1 MTNHGDCPL
10 CEKRKRITWG
20 LSPVIL
26 TKEDVSLM
34 AILADVDEV
43 LIRHSADTAQVVA
56 AGQQL
61 IYTAFGTRLRVS
73 ESRRKPRFQYAEREQ
88 ARP

>member
-1 MTNHGDCPL
+1 MVSPMTNDDAKL
-10 CEKRKRITWG
+10 
-20 LSPVIL
+20 L
-26 TKEDVSLM
+26 

-43 LIRHSADTAQVVA
+43 LVRHSADTAQVVA

-61 IYTAFGTRLRVS
+61 IYTAFGTRLRLS
-73 ESRRKPRFQYAEREQ
+73 EGRRKPRFQYAEREQ

>member
-1 MTNHGDCPL
+1 
-10 CEKRKRITWG
+10 
-20 LSPVIL
+20 
-26 TKEDVSLM
+26 M

-61 IYTAFGTRLRVS
+61 IYTAFGTRLRLS
-73 ESRRKPRFQYAEREQ
+73 ES
-88 ARP
+88 

>member
-1 MTNHGDCPL
+1 MGTVPCDSSRSPERNI
-10 CEKRKRITWG
+10 KRM
-20 LSPVIL
+20 

-43 LIRHSADTAQVVA
+43 LVRHSADTAQVAA

-61 IYTAFGTRLRVS
+61 IYTAFGTRLRLS